1 MRFDLE
7 FWRFGERAEERIKR
21 GVRGKERGEGVVSIP
36 LFGCFNK

>member
-21 GVRGKERGEGVVSIP
+21 GGRGKERGEGVVSIP